1 MDFFTMLCVLLG
13 GQSFPRRLR
22 HCACIRTV
30 RPVMFV
36 GAGARVHLSALLR
49 CEGVGSAVGTY
60 RAQQGKTKACGS
72 VSGFSAVVLHCRGQ
86 ALSPCACMRRLPN
99 FGTKYA
105 SASQSVP
112 LPRQC
117 DCPVAAVPLYACSGW
132 SLSPPLAGYTGI
144 CMGKFNTAAQ
154 GPSQEELCG
163 RWCVG
168 LGSGHPTLHEET
180 KTASK
185 RTGEALIARKRK
197 K

>member
-1 MDFFTMLCVLLG
+1 MRQEDFHQQPAVLGMDFFTMLCVLLG

-132 SLSPPLAGYTGI
+132 SLSPPLAVSFRQLYGRAHGQQWKDNHRTS
-144 CMGKFNTAAQ
+144 F
-154 GPSQEELCG
+154 SG

-168 LGSGHPTLHEET
+168 LGSGHPTLHV
-180 KTASK
+180 
-185 RTGEALIARKRK
+185 
-197 K
+197 